1 MAETVYNAILTLLGS
16 RTAAQISEII
26 ATVFGALEKSFKTG
40 GAVPYVVDG
49 LAGVALALVSVFFL
63 YDLFM
68 KLTREMLTPE
78 KFLMQFVKL
87 VLAIGLLLYLKDIL
101 ENLCMIGKYFFQ
113 GMQTAN
119 ISADSQDFRSKF
131 VFFKDG
137 YYLKDAAESKFATL
151 KAAKKVLGDDF
162 FSAYDG
168 GIISGTLNS
177 IGIMM
182 KLILPYI
189 LSIIAEFAS
198 NFIII
203 SQAAMFMVYAMVSP
217 FAIVQVFDDSGRPQ
231 GIRYLKKLVAYAIS
245 FGLILL
251 AVKATDY
258 LGLQMTQKH
267 FENLIKEG
275 TKGIYATESNC
286 NVDDVLTLET
296 IIQLSLVKL
305 ASIGGMGAAVKIGHD
320 IFQ

>member
-101 ENLCMIGKYFFQ
+101 ENLCMIGKYFFE

-119 ISADSQDFRSKF
+119 ISADSQNFRSKF

-137 YYLKDAAESKFATL
+137 YYLKDAADPKFATL

-168 GIISGTLNS
+168 GIISTFNS

-258 LGLQMTQKH
+258 LGLQMTQNH
-267 FENLIKEG
+267 FDSLMGKSKI
-275 TKGIYATESNC
+275 TGIYATEDNC
-286 NVDDVLTLET
+286 NVNDVLTLET